1 MVRRQDRDQPE
12 CLAHASKGFVRVC
25 LLSAFALG
33 ASAIAAVAF
42 EVERSDFV
50 FSSDLANDGFTPF
63 ATSGSGSAIYGMRRD
78 TDLYLCF
85 LADQGDDQAERQ
97 RVLLAEL
104 AGEAPQR
111 TVPNIPVVCILT
123 Q

>member
-1 MVRRQDRDQPE
+1 MR
-12 CLAHASKGFVRVC
+12 
-25 LLSAFALG
+25 FALALAAL
-33 ASAIAAVAF
+33 ASSAVAVHAL
-42 EVERSDFV
+42 EVGEGAFR
-50 FSSDLANDGFTPF
+50 FSSDLSAEGFTPF

-78 TDLYLCF
+78 TQQYLCF
-85 LADQGDDQAERQ
+85 IADQGDDQAERQ

-104 AGEAPQR
+104 AGENPDR